1 MTLIIW
7 TAMIG
12 LAAFR
17 LWRLLA
23 IDSITEPIHGRINAL
38 TTPAGQ
44 WLNQL
49 WSCPWC
55 LGFWI
60 SAALTWG
67 TWWAITPY
75 SIAEAILI
83 TFAASTITGLTARLD
98 ERTMT

>member
-1 MTLIIW
+1 MSLIIW
-7 TAMIG
+7 TILIG

-17 LWRLLA
+17 LWRLAA
-23 IDSITEPIHGRINAL
+23 IDSITEPLHGRINAL

-60 SAALTWG
+60 SAALTAA
-67 TWWAITPY
+67 TWWAAAPY
-75 SIAEAILI
+75 SIPEAILI